1 MIGQTISRYRILEML
16 GGGGMGVV
24 YKAEDTDLG
33 RFVAIKFL
41 PDDACDKAAF
51 ERFRREARAASSL
64 NHPNICTIHEVGS
77 HQGRPFLV
85 MEYLDGQTLKR
96 MIAGKPL
103 DPETALTLAIEIAD
117 ALEAAHAQGIIHRDI
132 KPANLFV
139 TSRGHA
145 KILDFGLAKM
155 NSSTSS
161 SAKQSVA
168 VDSAPTVAAEDYL
181 TSPGTA
187 LGTVAYM
194 SPEQVRGKELTSG
207 SDLFSFGVVLYEM
220 VTGRLPF
227 PGETPGVIYEAI
239 LNRDPLPATRLNPQ
253 LPLKL
258 EDVINKALEKDPH
271 LRYQHASEM
280 KTDLQ
285 RLKRDSDSGRIAGVT
300 VESDTQRRIA
310 SGSASS
316 RLPAA
321 NATPKPGIPPAGKLA
336 AIAALAILAAGTIW
350 YIKFRTPKTLSE
362 KDTIVLADFLNS
374 TGEPVFDETLHQAL
388 RVQLE
393 QSPFLDILSDQAV
406 SQQLRY
412 MGRSNEGPLTQDVAR
427 EVCQRSGSKAVVS
440 GSVASLGKH
449 FAIGLNAVN
458 CQTGDSLGSEQVEA
472 DSREQVLGSLSQAV
486 TRLRRKLGE
495 SLASIQRY
503 DTPVEQATTSS
514 LDALQAYSLGIRM
527 RYQKGDEES
536 IPFFKRATELD
547 PNFAMAYAR
556 LGNAYNNQG
565 DVELASRSTTRAF
578 ELRDRVSDRE
588 RFYIDSHY
596 YDVVTGDLVKAVQ
609 VYELWQQTYPRDVVP
624 YSNLGV
630 IYRELG
636 QHEKALNQ
644 AIERL
649 RLDPSAPSAYG
660 NLSYFYRNLNR
671 LDEARSII
679 EQARAHKLETDQI
692 LENRYMLAFLTDD
705 RAAMQQAVTDSI
717 GKPASEDLLLV
728 AQADTEAYHGRMN
741 KARELIQRS
750 VGIAQHE
757 GDKESAA
764 EYQLAGA
771 FEEAEAGLAPRV
783 RQDVNHALDLAS
795 NRDIQ
800 VMAALAWARIGET
813 TKARAFADRLRQN
826 FPSDTL
832 VNQYC
837 LPTIEAAIQ
846 LDQKNTARAIELLRT
861 AAPYE
866 LGGSGSWGGYLY
878 PIYVRGE
885 AYLQAHDGASAA
897 VEFQKLFDHRG
908 VVDNFLFG
916 SLAHLGMA
924 RARVLSGDP
933 GGARTEYQN
942 FFTAWKDADPNVPV
956 LAQAK
961 AEYEKL
967 H

>member
-16 GGGGMGVV
+16 GGGGMGIV

-64 NHPNICTIHEVGS
+64 NHPNICTIHEVGN

-103 DPETALTLAIEIAD
+103 DLETTLTLAIEIAD

-145 KILDFGLAKM
+145 KILDFGLAKVK
-155 NSSTSS
+155 SSTS
-161 SAKQSVA
+161 AAEQGVG
-168 VDSAPTVAAEDYL
+168 VDSAPTLAAEDYL

-194 SPEQVRGKELTSG
+194 SPEQVRGKELTSR

-258 EDVINKALEKDPH
+258 EDVISKALEKDPN

-285 RLKRDSDSGRIAGVT
+285 RLKRDSESGRVAGVT
-300 VESDTQRRIA
+300 VEVDARHRIA

-316 RLPAA
+316 PVPAA
-321 NATPKPGIPPAGKLA
+321 IASPKPGTPLAGKLA
-336 AIAALAILAAGTIW
+336 AIVALAAILAAGTIW
-350 YIKFRTPKTLSE
+350 YFKSRGPKILSE
-362 KDTIVLADFLNS
+362 KDTIVLADVLNS
-374 TGEPVFDETLHQAL
+374 TGEPVFDGTLHQAL

-440 GSVASLGKH
+440 GSIASLGKH

-495 SLASIQRY
+495 SLTSIQRY

-527 RYQKGDEES
+527 RYQKGDGES

-630 IYRELG
+630 VYRELG

-679 EQARAHKLETDQI
+679 GQAQAHKLETDQI

-717 GKPASEDLLLV
+717 GKPESEDLLLV

-771 FEEAEAGLAPRV
+771 FEEAEAGLASRV
-783 RQDVNHALDLAS
+783 RQDVDHALALAS

-846 LDQKNTARAIELLRT
+846 LDQKNAARAIELLRT

-942 FFTAWKDADPNVPV
+942 FFTAWKDADPGVPV
-956 LAQAK
+956 LTQAK

>member
-64 NHPNICTIHEVGS
+64 NHPNICTIHEVGN

-103 DPETALTLAIEIAD
+103 DLETTLTLAIEIAD

-145 KILDFGLAKM
+145 KILDFGLAKV
-155 NSSTSS
+155 NSSTST
-161 SAKQSVA
+161 AKQGVG
-168 VDSAPTVAAEDYL
+168 VDSAPTLAAEDYL

-194 SPEQVRGKELTSG
+194 SPEQVRGKELTSR

-258 EDVINKALEKDPH
+258 EDVISKALEKDPK

-285 RLKRDSDSGRIAGVT
+285 RLKRDSESGRVAGVT
-300 VESDTQRRIA
+300 AEVDARHRIA

-316 RLPAA
+316 PVPAA
-321 NATPKPGIPPAGKLA
+321 IASPKPGTPLAGKLA
-336 AIAALAILAAGTIW
+336 AIGALAAILAAGTIW
-350 YIKFRTPKTLSE
+350 YFKSRGPKILSE
-362 KDTIVLADFLNS
+362 KDTIVLADVLNS

-412 MGRSNEGPLTQDVAR
+412 MGRSNEGPLTQDVGR

-440 GSVASLGKH
+440 GSIASLGKH

-565 DVELASRSTTRAF
+565 DVALASRSTTRAF

-679 EQARAHKLETDQI
+679 GQAQAHKLETDQI

-783 RQDVNHALDLAS
+783 RQDVDHALALAS

-813 TKARAFADRLRQN
+813 TKARAFAERLRQN

-832 VNQYC
+832 VTQYC

-846 LDQKNTARAIELLRT
+846 LDQKNAARAIELLRT

-924 RARVLSGDP
+924 RARVLSSDP